1 MCIKNTNNIQ
11 IQKHYHY
18 MSSESEIAL
27 SLLSPIDVIGWE
39 KRQRKMIFNENK
51 IHWKPK
57 TCCVILHKYE
67 FLWSQLSSLVEKR
80 DKGKKIIE
88 NLNLVSIVIQ
98 LIGS

>member
-57 TCCVILHKYE
+57 TCCVILSYGPSWTHWLRKE
-67 FLWSQLSSLVEKR
+67 AKKKKSL
-80 DKGKKIIE
+80 KI
-88 NLNLVSIVIQ
+88 
-98 LIGS
+98 